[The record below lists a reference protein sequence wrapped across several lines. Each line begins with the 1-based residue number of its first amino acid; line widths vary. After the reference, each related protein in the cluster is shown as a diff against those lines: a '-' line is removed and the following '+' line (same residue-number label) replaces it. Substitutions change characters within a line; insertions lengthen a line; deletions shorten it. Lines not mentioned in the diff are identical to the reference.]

1 MARGPRTK
9 DLLKVE
15 GTLDYKSYPN
25 AIVDLSQPEQTSME
39 TAQQMEETLE
49 IKLDNPIPEGQPGP
63 AQLSMKDR
71 WAELKKVEQE
81 LNKEYKITRSL
92 VRLGSRVNQPVPSIE
107 TGLITLDKEVFG
119 CGGAPRGRIIELI
132 GPNSSGKTTLALTI
146 VAEAQKAGGIAA
158 YVDAEHSL
166 DITYS
171 ANLGVDVDNLLVS
184 QPDYGEQALGIVEAL
199 VNSGH
204 VSVIVIDSV
213 AALVPKAELEGE
225 MGQSH
230 MGLHARLMSQAC
242 RKLAGV
248 AEKTGTTLIFINQIR
263 NKIGVMYGSPET
275 TTGGMALQFYS
286 SVRLDIRRREPI
298 KEGEHEIGHKME
310 IKAIKNKMFT
320 PKGNTILDLYY
331 PGESDI
337 TGFDRLGDL
346 VAYGVHEC
354 VIEQKGAWFYYKGEK
369 LGQGLD
375 NAKSAIKNNPAL
387 EAELR
392 QAIKEKK

>member
-1 MARGPRTK
+1 M
-9 DLLKVE
+9 V
-15 GTLDYKSYPN
+15 KSKGR
-25 AIVDLSQPEQTSME
+25 
-39 TAQQMEETLE
+39 TLE
-49 IKLDNPIPEGQPGP
+49 IQGTEVLTIPETLGTESAQESASSENPIPEGQPGP

-132 GPNSSGKTTLALTI
+132 GPESSGKTTLALTI

-158 YVDAEHSL
+158 YVDAEHAL
-166 DITYS
+166 DVTYAS
-171 ANLGVDVDNLLVS
+171 QFGVDVDNLLVS

-199 VNSGH
+199 VESGH
-204 VSVIVIDSV
+204 VAVVVIDSV
-213 AALVPKAELEGE
+213 AALVPKAELDGE

-230 MGLHARLMSQAC
+230 MGLQARMMSQAC
-242 RKLAGV
+242 RKLVGV
-248 AEKTGTTLIFINQIR
+248 AEKTGTTLVFINQIR
-263 NKIGVMYGSPET
+263 MKIGVMYGSPET
-275 TTGGMALQFYS
+275 TTGGQALKFYS

-298 KEGEHEIGHKME
+298 KDGDHEIGHKME
-310 IKAIKNKMFT
+310 IKAIKNKCGT
-320 PKGNTILDLYY
+320 PKKSTILELYY

-346 VAYGVHEC
+346 VTYGVHEC
-354 VIEQKGAWFYYKGEK
+354 VIEQKGAWFYFNGEK

-375 NAKSAIKNNPAL
+375 NTKAAIHGD
-387 EAELR
+387 AEL
-392 QAIKEKK
+392 QTKIVKAIKEKK